1 MPQPVKVADALIE
14 AARTAAADS
23 NRSMA
28 AQIEHWA
35 MLGRAVERTLT
46 TGDVLKLKR
55 SEGHLDPEQ
64 RSRLIEALAGALD
77 PQRRELAKI
86 AIGAR
91 DPLRYETDP
100 ALPGLLIQIKPDGTR
115 TAGRLI
121 ERQFVPDVEAELES
135 EAG

>member
-1 MPQPVKVADALIE
+1 MPQPVKVADSLIE

-35 MLGRAVERTLT
+35 MLGLAVERTLT
-46 TGDVLKLKR
+46 IGDVLTLKR
-55 SEGHLDPEQ
+55 SGGHLDKEQ
-64 RSRLIEALAGALD
+64 RAGLIEVLASALD

-91 DPLRYETDP
+91 DQLRYESDP
-100 ALPGLLIQIKPDGTR
+100 ALPGLLIQVKPDGTR

-121 ERQFVPDVEAELES
+121 ERQFVPAVEAELES
-135 EAG
+135 GAG